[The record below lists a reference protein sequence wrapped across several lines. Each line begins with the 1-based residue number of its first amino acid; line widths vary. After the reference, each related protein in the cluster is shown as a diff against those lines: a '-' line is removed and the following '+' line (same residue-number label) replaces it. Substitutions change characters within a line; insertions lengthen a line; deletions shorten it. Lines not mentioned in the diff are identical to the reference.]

1 MGKLIRHIQQSFPT
15 KISLWMFLVAVLVF
29 FLGNG
34 IFLVK
39 ARRHFHTIAMNN
51 VSEALSAAVARVERQ
66 VKSVE
71 TTTKATA
78 LMAEDNILVI
88 GHGEW
93 GEPLDQN
100 TIAYTYSIYDNKDQ
114 LKREVSTELSLTE
127 LSRGLS
133 SIKPYPH
140 SYMIILGHDGRF
152 YAHEDT
158 TKIVSKSIFDLTNG
172 RYYPDKLA
180 LGYEMTIGNSGRMH
194 ADVGGVRC
202 LICYQPVPGTNWS
215 AALISP
221 EHDVMHRYRHLN
233 ISILIIIFIGLLI
246 ILFLCGG
253 IVARAFEPLKLLEEQ
268 TRKITE
274 GDYTTVI
281 ERSNAK
287 SVVGYLQNSFADMQ
301 EVISRNIRDLNA
313 AIEESV
319 RRNNELQ
326 HANARLEEAIERQTT
341 FVANMTHQIR
351 TPLNLILGFSQ
362 LLRETGGNM
371 PDEERKRLLG
381 VIDYYSMTLNRMSMM
396 LYDSSDRGY
405 HDEKVSLSYDE
416 VSCNEV
422 ARECIGYTN
431 RYFPDVSVKLQ
442 TTLEDSFTIV
452 TDHLYLMRS
461 IREILYN
468 SAKYSD
474 GKNVSLRVSA
484 TRNSVRFI
492 FEDTGPGIKPEY
504 QKHIFTPFYKS
515 DDLSEGLGV
524 GLSLTKRH
532 VILLGGSLDL
542 DPDYRKGCKF
552 IMVLPLESPIYQ

>member
-15 KISLWMFLVAVLVF
+15 KINLWMFLVAVLVF

-51 VSEALSAAVARVERQ
+51 VSEALSAAVARAERH

-78 LMAEDNILVI
+78 MMAEDNILVI

-93 GEPLDQN
+93 GEPLDQKSVK
-100 TIAYTYSIYDNKDQ
+100 YTYSIYDNKDN

-127 LSRGLS
+127 LSRDLS

-180 LGYEMTIGNSGRMH
+180 LGYEMTSGHSGKMH
-194 ADVGGVRC
+194 TDVRGVRC
-202 LICYQPVPGTNWS
+202 LICYQPVPGTDWS

-474 GKNVSLRVSA
+474 GKNVSLRVNA

-515 DDLSEGLGV
+515 NDLSEGLGV

-552 IMVLPLESPIYQ
+552 IMVLPLESPIY